1 MTRSAIALLI
11 ACLSAI
17 AFAVS
22 PLSGATRPWSLVRG
36 QNVIVVGQQSAK
48 ALREVAVEIEQF
60 KAAIGES
67 IRGAGAPLTLPTV
80 VYTFDDRKAMEPF
93 VPLYRGK
100 PAALGGYCRCGAPE
114 GSFIAV
120 SLSTYAD
127 SSAIVFHEYTHLLV
141 RQVTENL
148 PVWLNEGLAEFYSTF
163 HLRNGA
169 REAEVGVPI
178 PEHVALL
185 RRRYVPIAELIA
197 VDQSSALYNESDRR
211 SIFYAEAWALTH
223 YLLMERP
230 GGLAA
235 VNNYVRT
242 VAKGANAIQAFAD
255 AFGATPAA
263 MDEALQ
269 QYVRRPA
276 FRSAIHTL
284 AERIAVDEPEQA
296 HVIPDAE
303 AEAMLGTIQLHVGR
317 MDEATPRI
325 EAAAAAGPG
334 LAQTQL
340 ALGLLRL
347 EQSRPAQA
355 LAPLELAARLA
366 PDDFVAQYTFALT
379 TLQQEGEHTPTSD
392 AQRERAHAAL
402 TRAIAINPRSAD
414 ALAWQAYADLLL
426 NTRIPEA
433 RAAMIKA
440 IELAPERPEY
450 RLRLAEVYVRQGDH
464 AQASAILASLAEH
477 ADASVSQ
484 AARTLLA
491 QVRAADR
498 RREANAAAA
507 VAAASAVS
515 APRLATTGEPEAGVT
530 ERDAETLAPRAYV
543 ALRPVR
549 RGEERAYGELTQ
561 VDCSAAG
568 ARLFLKVGTRTI
580 STTAKR
586 LSDVIATSFVDDNPS
601 PLSCGTRVTPESVYM
616 TWRTTTGARTG
627 SAPIVGNAVAV
638 EFVPKNAVPRH
649 D

>member
-11 ACLSAI
+11 ACLSAVL
-17 AFAVS
+17 AAS
-22 PLSGATRPWSLVRG
+22 PLSGAPRPWSLVRG
-36 QNVIVVGQQSAK
+36 QSVIVVGQQSSK
-48 ALREVAVEIEQF
+48 TLREVAVEIEQF

-67 IRGAGAPLTLPTV
+67 IRGAGEPLTLPTV

-100 PAALGGYCRCGAPE
+100 PAALGGFCRCGSPE

-120 SLSTYAD
+120 SLSTYSD

-141 RQVTENL
+141 RQVTQNL

-230 GGLAA
+230 GGVAA
-235 VNNYVRT
+235 VNTYVRA
-242 VAKGANAIQAFAD
+242 VAKGSNAIQAFAD
-255 AFGATPAA
+255 AFGATPTA

-284 AERIAVDEPEQA
+284 AERIAVGEPEQA
-296 HVIPDAE
+296 HVIPDAQ

-317 MDEATPRI
+317 MDEATSRI

-347 EQSRPAQA
+347 EQSHPAQA
-355 LAPLELAARLA
+355 LPPLEAAARLA

-379 TLQQEGEHTPTSD
+379 MLQQEGDHAPTSD
-392 AQRERAHAAL
+392 DQRERAHAAL

-433 RAAMIKA
+433 RAAMVRA
-440 IELAPERPEY
+440 VELAPERPEY

-464 AQASAILASLAEH
+464 AHASTILASLAEH
-477 ADASVSQ
+477 ADAHVSQ
-484 AARTLLA
+484 AARTLLT

-507 VAAASAVS
+507 VAAAYAVNS
-515 APRLATTGEPEAGVT
+515 PRPAAGEREAGAT
-530 ERDAETLAPRAYV
+530 ESGAEALAPRAYV
-543 ALRPVR
+543 PLRPVR

-561 VDCSAAG
+561 VDCSSAG
-568 ARLFLKVGTRTI
+568 VRLFLKVGTRTI
-580 STTAKR
+580 STTAK
-586 LSDVIATSFVDDNPS
+586 LLADVIVTSFVDDNPS

-627 SAPIVGNAVAV
+627 SAPIVGKAVAV
-638 EFVPKNAVPRH
+638 EFVPKNAVPRR